1 MLKTNYRETV
11 LQKVRRLRNII
22 LGIVGFCI
30 AFIAAGMGILLYYG
44 YITNGNSTSVYM
56 MLPGFLIFIGLAVFM
71 RSFFKG
77 YLEVIEVMTD
87 EDLETME
94 RLGKTR
100 WWMEKQLPS
109 FIIYSGKIRV
119 FKLYSQPD
127 FSFTELSEISIRPNY
142 FSRGRQNKLVIF
154 KKAKGGSF
162 FFGMDSNPAQE
173 QHLVDKALEYN
184 PDIIIKNR

>member
-1 MLKTNYRETV
+1 
-11 LQKVRRLRNII
+11 
-22 LGIVGFCI
+22 
-30 AFIAAGMGILLYYG
+30 
-44 YITNGNSTSVYM
+44 
-56 MLPGFLIFIGLAVFM
+56 M

-77 YLEVIEVMTD
+77 YLEVIGVMTD

-94 RLGKTR
+94 KLEKTR
-100 WWMEKQLPS
+100 WWLEKQLPS

-127 FSFTELSEISIRPNY
+127 ISFTELSEILIRPNY

-154 KKAKGGSF
+154 KKSKGGSF

-173 QHLVDKALEYN
+173 EHLLNKAVEYN
-184 PDIIIKNR
+184 PNIIITNR